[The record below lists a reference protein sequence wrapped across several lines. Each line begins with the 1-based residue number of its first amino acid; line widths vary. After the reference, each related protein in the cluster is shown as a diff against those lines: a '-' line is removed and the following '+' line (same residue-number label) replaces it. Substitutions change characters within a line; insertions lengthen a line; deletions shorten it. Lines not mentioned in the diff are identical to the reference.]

1 MITLSSDGTT
11 AGNPAAA
18 RPDSPPDSAPNSAP
32 NLRALTLTGAGLL
45 ALGVGLGPYMM
56 FDSRPYSE
64 LSATPQHL
72 VHYAVWAACLVALSQ
87 IYPRLAG
94 LTGPH
99 GRSVSVAAATAA
111 GVGAALDACAR
122 FMLAFVNPFLAAH
135 EPALLDS
142 APDAILLVPTLGV
155 GVAAMVGVIWLG
167 VSGWRA
173 QVFPRPAVVLLV
185 VGSLAIPVM
194 GPLSNA
200 FVGAA
205 LMWCGIAASR
215 RR

>member
-1 MITLSSDGTT
+1 MTTLSPHGTAAGHPAVPTTT
-11 AGNPAAA
+11 AHPGV
-18 RPDSPPDSAPNSAP
+18 RG
-32 NLRALTLTGAGLL
+32 LTLTGAALF
-45 ALGVGLGPYMM
+45 ALGVGLGPLMM

-64 LSATPQHL
+64 LSATPQHF
-72 VHYAVWAACLVALSQ
+72 VHYVVWMACLVALSQ

-99 GRSVSVAAATAA
+99 GRSVSMAAATAA

-122 FMLAFVNPFLAAH
+122 FLLAFVNPYLSAH
-135 EPALLDS
+135 EPALLDT

-155 GVAAMVGVIWLG
+155 GVTAMVGVIWLG

-185 VGSLAIPVM
+185 VGSLAIPAL
-194 GPLSNA
+194 GPLSN
-200 FVGAA
+200 VLLGAA
-205 LMWCGIAASR
+205 LVWCGIAVR
-215 RR
+215 RRR